1 MRIRWLVWSEWF
13 VCLVFLL
20 GLGSGGLSGQDLAL
34 VGGTLIDGTGND
46 PRPDIIVVIEAG
58 KVSRVVPADTELPAG
73 LTKIDA
79 RGKYLIPGLIDNHT
93 HFRDWQVDFFLA
105 YGVTTVLDLGNPVD
119 WIQAIKEAIAKGKIK
134 GPRLFRVG
142 EILDA
147 PPRPGMT
154 EVPMERRGR
163 LVYVK
168 DAAEARA
175 EVKRQV
181 AAGVDCIKIYAR
193 LSSEQLAAIADEA
206 HKANIPVAGHV
217 RDAREAALA
226 GIDFL
231 EHTDNVA
238 MSTIEDFD
246 RFDKV
251 IKERFLDPNYFGGVL
266 IEKGLSQGLPPHHL
280 MDPGRFADLT
290 RLMVRQNSFLNPTL
304 LVYWRGLHGR
314 RSEMDRERREFL
326 RDPRVDHIPLN
337 VRLHMLDY
345 RNVDDLEPQIY
356 EDLLRGYERVKEFLK
371 VFVQGGGKVVAGV
384 DVTTHDVPGL
394 GTHQEM
400 ALLVDAGLTPMQALL
415 SATLWSAQM
424 MKKADLFGSVEVGK
438 LGDLVVLNENPLQ
451 DIRNSRSID
460 LVIKEGIVQD
470 TEYRTDY
477 SIPIPRPSASF
488 FPNKTP
494 ELSEVTPRLAVEG
507 AERAEIA
514 LRGHG
519 FSRYSRVHFD
529 GVRISTRYVSEEQLE
544 ASIPTGLLARVGT
557 FLVTVQNP
565 RPGGGVSNSRRFMVK
580 FQ

>member
-1 MRIRWLVWSEWF
+1 MRIRWLVWSGWF
-13 VCLVFLL
+13 FCLVFLL
-20 GLGSGGLSGQDLAL
+20 GLGGGWLSAQDLAL

-46 PRPDIIVVIEAG
+46 PRPNVTVVIEAG
-58 KVSRVVPADTELPAG
+58 KFSRIVPAETELPAG
-73 LTKIDA
+73 LTRIDA

-105 YGVTTVLDLGNPVD
+105 HGVTTVLDLGNPVD
-119 WIQAIKEAIAKGKIK
+119 WIQAIKEALAKGKIK

-154 EVPMERRGR
+154 EVPEARRGR

-175 EVKRQV
+175 EVRRQV
-181 AAGVDCIKIYAR
+181 AAGSDCIKIYAR
-193 LSSEQLAAIADEA
+193 LSFEQLAAIADEA

-217 RDAREAALA
+217 ADAREASRA

-238 MSTIEDFD
+238 MATIEDFE
-246 RFDKV
+246 RYDKV
-251 IKERFLDPNYFGGVL
+251 LEERFLDPSYFGGVL

-280 MDPGRFADLT
+280 MDPGRFAELT
-290 RLMVRQNSFLNPTL
+290 RLMVTQNTFLNPTL
-304 LVYWRGLHGR
+304 LVYWRGVNGR
-314 RSEMDRERREFL
+314 RSEVAREVREFL
-326 RDPRVDHIPLN
+326 RDPRVDYIPLN
-337 VRLHMLDY
+337 VRMHMLDY
-345 RNVDDLEPQIY
+345 RDVDNLEPRIY
-356 EDLLRGYERVKEFLK
+356 QNLLDGYQRVKEFLK
-371 VFVQGGGKVVAGV
+371 VFVQGGGKVVAGA
-384 DVTTHDVPGL
+384 DVTTLDVPGL

-400 ALLVDAGLTPMQALL
+400 GLLVEAGLTPMQALL

-438 LGDLVVLNENPLQ
+438 LGDVVVLNENPLQ
-451 DIRNSRSID
+451 DIRNSRNID
-460 LVIKEGIVQD
+460 LVIKEGVVQD
-470 TEYRTDY
+470 TEYRSDY
-477 SIPIPRPSASF
+477 SIPIPRPSASW
-488 FPNKTP
+488 FPNPTP
-494 ELSEVTPRLAVEG
+494 ELTEVVPGLAVEG
-507 AERAEIA
+507 AEAAQIA

-519 FSRYSRVHFD
+519 FSPYSRVHFD

-544 ASIPTGLLARVGT
+544 GSIPSSLLVRVGA
-557 FLVTVQNP
+557 FPVTVQNP
-565 RPGGGVSNSRRFMVK
+565 RPGGGVSNSQSFMVK